1 VGIFKG
7 KIMSNTKPVG
17 VAYSDP
23 DLSGGTIENTPI
35 GASVP
40 NSVVG
45 TTVYATTEIGYGTA
59 AEGAVTQLT
68 DKSTG
73 VTLNKSAGRIT
84 MNNAA
89 LAGATAVSFILTN
102 SLISTNDTIIVCVS
116 SNTTGSAAGA
126 YTTYVSYLAAGSA
139 LITLRNLTASTSY
152 SEAVIINYAIIHGQ

>member
-1 VGIFKG
+1 
-7 KIMSNTKPVG
+7 MASNTQAVG

-23 DLSGGTIENTPI
+23 EFTTCYASQELGYSTSAQGT
-35 GASVP
+35 
-40 NSVVG
+40 
-45 TTVYATTEIGYGTA
+45 
-59 AEGAVTQLT
+59 VTQLT

-84 MNNAA
+84 MNAAA
-89 LAGATAVSFILTN
+89 LAGSTAVSFILTN
-102 SLISTNDTIIVCVS
+102 SLISINDTMIVCVS

-152 SEAVIINYAIIHGQ
+152 SEAVIINYAIIHGAS

>member
-1 VGIFKG
+1 
-7 KIMSNTKPVG
+7 MSNSVATG
-17 VAYSDP
+17 VAYQDP
-23 DLSGGTIENTPI
+23 EFSTC
-35 GASVP
+35 
-40 NSVVG
+40 
-45 TTVYATTEIGYGTA
+45 YATAEIGYSIAGQ
-59 AEGAVTQLT
+59 GAVTQLT

-89 LAGATAVSFILTN
+89 LAGSTAVSFILTN
-102 SLISTNDTIIVCVS
+102 SLISSNDTIIVCVS

-152 SEAVIINYAIIHGQ
+152 SEAVIINYAIIHGAS

>member
-1 VGIFKG
+1 
-7 KIMSNTKPVG
+7 MSNTKPVG

-35 GASVP
+35 GATTPST
-40 NSVVG
+40 VVG
-45 TTVYATTEIGYGTA
+45 TTVYATTEIGYATA
-59 AEGAVTQLT
+59 AEGTVTQLT

-89 LAGATAVSFILTN
+89 LAAATAVSFTLTN
-102 SLISTNDTIIVCVS
+102 SLISTNDTIIVCIS

-139 LITLRNLTASTSY
+139 LITLRNLTAATSY